1 MRLRSCGTRPTFDV
15 YSLLMAGGGFQASGS
30 LPLVPLTPGGL
41 LIPFQPSQTPGARHS
56 ILPAAGGAPS
66 SLRNFNDIRQQIQ
79 QRAQA
84 LANVQQQS
92 AYARIPSPPVLSA
105 GDRNRAAY
113 TSGNVFAA
121 GARSGGLSLPLTSS
135 TAYGRPPTVA
145 PSYAPPSAYASS
157 GGSVGPGPAGPYGVP
172 RR

>member
-1 MRLRSCGTRPTFDV
+1 
-15 YSLLMAGGGFQASGS
+15 MAGGGLQPPGS

-41 LIPFQPSQTPGARHS
+41 LIPFQPSQTPGTRHS
-56 ILPAAGGAPS
+56 ILPGAAGGAPS
-66 SLRNFNDIRQQIQ
+66 TLRNFNDIRQQIQ

-84 LANVQQQS
+84 LASVQQRS
-92 AYARIPSPPVLSA
+92 AYARVPSPPVLSA
-105 GDRNRAAY
+105 GLSAGDRNRVPY

-121 GARSGGLSLPLTSS
+121 GARSDGLSLPLASS

-145 PSYAPPSAYASS
+145 PSYAPPSGYASS
-157 GGSVGPGPAGPYGVP
+157 GGGSVASGPAAPYGVP